1 MRESRPLTTGR
12 PSNMTTG
19 IQLGTASSLRE
30 GARLGILVAAGIW
43 VWLAVVDA
51 VSGEPF
57 RTFAVLG
64 GIVPFTVAHC
74 ILNIAYG
81 LVIVAAMRGAAR
93 APSLIIAV
101 LVGIVM
107 LEIALTMGTV
117 LLAETILGPLAWV
130 RILGGSLF
138 GTAIIIAVLARR
150 YPLIAMLREAEHE
163 R

>member
-1 MRESRPLTTGR
+1 
-12 PSNMTTG
+12 MTNHS
-19 IQLGTASSLRE
+19 QAKADSSLRD
-30 GARLGILVAAGIW
+30 GARLGLLIGTGIW

-51 VSGEPF
+51 VSGQPF

-64 GIVPFTVAHC
+64 GIIPFTVVHFL
-74 ILNIAYG
+74 LNVAYG
-81 LVIVAAMRGAAR
+81 MVIVAAMRGAAR

-101 LVGIVM
+101 LVGVVM
-107 LEIALTMGTV
+107 LEIAFTMGTV

-138 GTAIIIAVLARR
+138 GTAIVIVVLARD
-150 YPLIAMLREAEHE
+150 YPLVAMLREAEHD